1 MNRPFKLTALVS
13 TLSLWTL
20 RFGVEAATYPK
31 SAKSRTSLGHAGRGT
46 LDQDIQDAT
55 QERNNLT
62 DLEQK
67 FYISKP
73 DFSYSGLQFN
83 LVYLVSDYIEESNL
97 EVIHRRI
104 LHASRT
110 LAFTY
115 SHSHHLYLVYSTK
128 YMTDIS
134 AQKVLL
140 MK

>member
-1 MNRPFKLTALVS
+1 MNRPITLTALVS

-20 RFGVEAATYPK
+20 RFGVGAATSPK
-31 SAKSRTSLGHAGRGT
+31 SAKSRNYLRQARDT

-73 DFSYSGLQFN
+73 DFSYTGLQFN
-83 LVYLVSDYIEESNL
+83 LDYLVSDYIEESNL

-104 LHASRT
+104 LHASRA
-110 LAFTY
+110 LAFAY
-115 SHSHHLYLVYSTK
+115 SHSDRLYLVYSTK
-128 YMTDIS
+128 SMTDIT
-134 AQKVLL
+134 AQKVL